1 MSSKTKA
8 SLPVGS
14 SLILDLKLKITK
26 ALLKALLHVREEK
39 VFLMLKFLLNGL
51 PAQLLKSLLSYILL
65 LHNFRFLETEL

>member
-14 SLILDLKLKITK
+14 SLILDLKFNITK
-26 ALLKALLHVREEK
+26 ALLKALLHVHEEK

-51 PAQLLKSLLSYILL
+51 LAQLLKNLLSYILL
-65 LHNFRFLETEL
+65 LHNFRFLKTEL

>member
-1 MSSKTKA
+1 MCSYILHSMSSKTKA

-39 VFLMLKFLLNGL
+39 VFLMLKNEMGSTSLPQYQFFL
-51 PAQLLKSLLSYILL
+51 SLYRYPL
-65 LHNFRFLETEL
+65 